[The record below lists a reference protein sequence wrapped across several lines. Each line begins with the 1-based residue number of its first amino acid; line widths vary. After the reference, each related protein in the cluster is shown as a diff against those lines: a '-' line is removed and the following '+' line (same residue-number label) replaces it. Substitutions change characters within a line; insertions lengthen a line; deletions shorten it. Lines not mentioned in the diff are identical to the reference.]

1 MNEVNVNDGDIT
13 HVNAE
18 LERLETEGIRPD
30 LADLDRW
37 STEGV
42 VAQIAADDA
51 TVAPAVAAAGP
62 RIAAAVDAI
71 TERMRAGGRLIYV
84 GAGTPGR
91 LAVVDAS
98 ECVPTFGIDPGTVLA
113 VVAGGSDAVTTAVEG
128 AEDDVIAG
136 AVDLRAVGVSAVD
149 AVVGITASGRTPY
162 VLAAMTAAS
171 EAGAVTIGV
180 SNNPR
185 TQLSERVDIAIEVVT
200 GPEVIAGSTRMKAG
214 TAQKLVLNTLSTATM
229 IRLGKTHGNLMV
241 DVRATNVKLRARALR
256 IVVAATGVDDNRAAA
271 ALDRAG
277 GHAKSAIT
285 ALLAGKEPS

>member
-1 MNEVNVNDGDIT
+1 MSD
-13 HVNAE
+13 VNAE

-30 LADLDRW
+30 LGDLDRW
-37 STEGV
+37 PTERV

-128 AEDDVIAG
+128 AEDDVVAG
-136 AVDLRAVGVSAVD
+136 AVDLRAVGVSAAD

-162 VLAAMTAAS
+162 VLAAMAAAS

-180 SNNPR
+180 SNNRR

-256 IVVAATGVDDNRAAA
+256 IVVAATGVDDNTATA

>member
-1 MNEVNVNDGDIT
+1 MNRNDVDMNHI
-13 HVNAE
+13 NAE

-37 STEGV
+37 STAGV

-51 TVAPAVAAAGP
+51 TVAPAVADEAP

-98 ECVPTFGIDPGTVLA
+98 ECVPTFGIDPGMVLA

-128 AEDDVIAG
+128 AEDDVVA
-136 AVDLRAVGVSAVD
+136 AAADLRAVGVSAGD

-162 VLAAMTAAS
+162 VLAAMAAAS

-180 SNNPR
+180 SNNRR

-256 IVVAATGVDDNRAAA
+256 IVVAATGVDDNTATA